1 MVSLNV
7 GDITVKFKC
16 CKLSLT
22 IGNSFFKN
30 YFSPVYNQDG
40 NYMYSGQE
48 TVQ

>member
-1 MVSLNV
+1 MVSLN

-30 YFSPVYNQDG
+30 YLTYNQDG

>member
-22 IGNSFFKN
+22 IEIHSLRTIFR
-30 YFSPVYNQDG
+30 PYNQDG